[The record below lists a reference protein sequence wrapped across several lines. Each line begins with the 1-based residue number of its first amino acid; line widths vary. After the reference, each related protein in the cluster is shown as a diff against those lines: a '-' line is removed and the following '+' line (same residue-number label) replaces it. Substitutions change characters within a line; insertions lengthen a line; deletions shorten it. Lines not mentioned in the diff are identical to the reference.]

1 MSAAPV
7 QVLYTLPD
15 AGITHSWFGPDYQ
28 ETLIRIME
36 FTQAGGAEDRIAA
49 LEIRLRDMDALVG
62 GLMAELLDMK
72 AVSLAMTRQNDER
85 SRQDPVRGPAVQR
98 STIQESAG
106 SSVSPADATS
116 PSGSTIIRLRNAGQ
130 PGALAAPAE
139 PQMVRIMQTDGTM
152 KMEARHGD
160 DRIDSSVGYGK
171 NKRGSAT
178 MSKQNPLIYAAD
190 EDKTGAKK

>member
-1 MSAAPV
+1 M
-7 QVLYTLPD
+7 LP
-15 AGITHSWFGPDYQ
+15 GFGPDN
-28 ETLIRIME
+28 EEILIRIME

-49 LEIRLRDMDALVG
+49 LEIRLRDMDALVN

-85 SRQDPVRGPAVQR
+85 SRQDLVRGPAAQR
-98 STIQESAG
+98 ITSQEPAG
-106 SSVSPADATS
+106 SSASPSDATS
-116 PSGSTIIRLRNAGQ
+116 SSGSTIVRSRAAHQ
-130 PGALAAPAE
+130 PGVPAAPAE

-160 DRIDSSVGYGK
+160 DRIDSSAGYGK
-171 NKRGSAT
+171 NKRGSAA

-190 EDKTGAKK
+190 EDKTAAKK